1 MVMYFQNVYER
12 RSSTMAHSGPPAERG
27 GEVALK
33 KPSHHTLARLWLDR
47 ACPDLSAPIY
57 GAISLDR
64 ITPTLRCNPST
75 RKYSRSSN
83 VQFRLMLRR
92 DALNSMH
99 TWSPLGVFGL
109 SQLRVGVII
118 KAADQAICDLPA
130 QEQYAT
136 RHACTLRS
144 AILLLAE

>member
-1 MVMYFQNVYER
+1 MSIAERRFPRTVAQLWLTPYRAWSDALSASGSQSAIFSTVMYFQNVYER

-64 ITPTLRCNPST
+64 ITPTLRCNLFK

-83 VQFRLMLRR
+83 VQFRLMLRG
-92 DALNSMH
+92 DTLNSMH
-99 TWSPLGVFGL
+99 T
-109 SQLRVGVII
+109 
-118 KAADQAICDLPA
+118 
-130 QEQYAT
+130 
-136 RHACTLRS
+136 
-144 AILLLAE
+144 

>member
-1 MVMYFQNVYER
+1 
-12 RSSTMAHSGPPAERG
+12 MAHSGTPAERG

-64 ITPTLRCNPST
+64 ITLTLRCNLSK

-83 VQFRLMLRR
+83 VQFRLMLRG
-92 DALNSMH
+92 DTLNSMH
-99 TWSPLGVFGL
+99 T
-109 SQLRVGVII
+109 
-118 KAADQAICDLPA
+118 
-130 QEQYAT
+130 
-136 RHACTLRS
+136 
-144 AILLLAE
+144 